1 MMFQPLES
9 PMPLQLP
16 YTVEQVVELL
26 YNDLSL
32 RDKVVMA
39 NLSESDL
46 DSMLYVTIAKPIRK
60 EFGIYNGNTKLLD
73 SCCRYIG
80 RKYKSYED
88 PEMVIIKELW
98 NKAKKT
104 HLLHLVDTTVQ
115 ATMH

>member
-9 PMPLQLP
+9 PMPRQLP
-16 YTVEQVVELL
+16 HTVDQVVELL
-26 YNDLSL
+26 CDDLSL

-39 NLSESDL
+39 NLSEGDL
-46 DSMLYVTIAKPIRK
+46 DSLLYATIAKQIRK

-88 PEMVIIKELW
+88 PVMVIIKELW
-98 NKAKKT
+98 KKVQKN
-104 HLLHLVDTTVQ
+104 HLLHLVKTTAQ
-115 ATMH
+115 ITTH